1 MIKLEIIN
9 LKRGLFR
16 KLVNYSL
23 WYSFHHY
30 YFGLNVML
38 RLEFGMERWDF
49 MDSPFLPAAAA
60 SDKSGIRRIDNS
72 VIEFE
77 FAFELESDQYSQRRE
92 EGEEQG
98 MADGHEWH
106 E

>member
-1 MIKLEIIN
+1 M
-9 LKRGLFR
+9 G
-16 KLVNYSL
+16 
-23 WYSFHHY
+23 FHG
-30 YFGLNVML
+30 FT
-38 RLEFGMERWDF
+38 
-49 MDSPFLPAAAA
+49 LPA
-60 SDKSGIRRIDNS
+60 SGGGVVKSGIRRIDNS

-98 MADGHEWH
+98 MADGHEWL